1 MSSTE
6 STSSTTGAGTMDA
19 SSTAVPRHEYRGART
34 GTVVWGFIIMG
45 VAALAFTA
53 TQWDLGEYDPGVIA
67 AWVAVGIGAL
77 SIVGGLVAAMF
88 RRR

>member
-1 MSSTE
+1 MNDTTSTPA
-6 STSSTTGAGTMDA
+6 STTANATT
-19 SSTAVPRHEYRGART
+19 STTTTTYRGART
-34 GTVVWGFIIMG
+34 GTVVWGFIILG

-53 TQWDLGEYDPGVIA
+53 TQWDLSAYHPGIIA

-77 SIVGGLVAAMF
+77 AIVGGLIAAIF

>member
-1 MSSTE
+1 MNDTTSTQ
-6 STSSTTGAGTMDA
+6 A
-19 SSTAVPRHEYRGART
+19 STAPTNGTATTDTTYRGARA
-34 GTVVWGFIIMG
+34 GTVVWGFIIIG

-53 TQWDLGEYDPGVIA
+53 TQLDLSVYHPGVVL

-77 SIVGGLVAAMF
+77 AIVGGLVAAIF

>member
-1 MSSTE
+1 MNSTNST
-6 STSSTTGAGTMDA
+6 STSSTPGAGTA
-19 SSTAVPRHEYRGART
+19 APHREHHGART

-53 TQWDLGEYDPGVIA
+53 TQWDLSEYHPGVIA

-77 SIVGGLVAAMF
+77 AIVGGLLAALF
-88 RRR
+88 SRR